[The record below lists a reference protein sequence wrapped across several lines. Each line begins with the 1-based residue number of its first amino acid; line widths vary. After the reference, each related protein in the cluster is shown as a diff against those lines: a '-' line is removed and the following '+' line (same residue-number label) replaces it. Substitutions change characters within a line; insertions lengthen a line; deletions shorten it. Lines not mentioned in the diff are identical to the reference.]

1 MANRNYNSI
10 PTQEEP
16 SVNEIPAKPKFFE
29 QKTKKHRA
37 IAAVV
42 VSVAAA
48 LLVTSAAFLF
58 TKEEPVVHEPAKR
71 NVIMMISD
79 GFGPASET
87 FARQYYQWHEK
98 LAPQAAMLPLD
109 EIHVGHSRT
118 QSSSSLVTDSA
129 AGATAFACALKS
141 YNGAIGVDP
150 EKRPCGTVLESAK
163 LHHDMLTGL
172 VVTSRVTHAT
182 PASFSAHVAWRDWE
196 PLIAEHQIGYTP
208 LGRTVDLMFG
218 GGSCEFLP
226 NVTDSNEISCR
237 ADQRDLFQEAK
248 DNFGWT
254 VHRTRKEFDAI
265 DTHHAHLPLM
275 TVFTPQHMSYEIDRK
290 PAKEP
295 ALHEMTEKALDILLH
310 ASKEADKG
318 FFLMIEGSRI
328 DMAAHSN
335 DAATHVHE
343 ILEYHRTVELVKE
356 FVRANPDTVVISTS
370 DHETGGLTVGRQVGS
385 DYPEY
390 KWNPEVI
397 QRVTNSS
404 EALAGMWYKATVAE
418 AATTKFLKDTLVA
431 DGLGVDDA
439 TKEELDRILQWKD
452 SGKSFEVLITY
463 FADIVSRRALIGFTT
478 WGHTAVDVNLYA
490 YGPGTER
497 LRGSHENIEI
507 GDFIVDFLGLDLD
520 DITKRLNAD
529 DLLAIKAQ
537 DPEDYAHA
545 MSNHQRFHD

>member
-1 MANRNYNSI
+1 MTSKNYSTI
-10 PTQEEP
+10 PTHEDDGVSTIP
-16 SVNEIPAKPKFFE
+16 SKPKFFE
-29 QKTKKHRA
+29 QKTTKHRALAAVVVSA

-42 VSVAAA
+42 VTGAVMFFS
-48 LLVTSAAFLF
+48 
-58 TKEEPVVHEPAKR
+58 KEEVTMPKR

-87 FARQYYQWHEK
+87 FARQYYQWHENLEPK
-98 LAPQAAMLPLD
+98 GAMLPLD

-129 AGATAFACALKS
+129 AGATAFSCALKS

-150 EKRPCGTVLESAK
+150 EKQACGTVLESAK
-163 LHHDMLTGL
+163 IHHNMLTGL

-196 PLIAEHQIGYTP
+196 AAIAEQQIGYNP

-226 NVTDSNEISCR
+226 NVTDHVSCR
-237 ADQRDLFQEAK
+237 ADQRDLFKEAEEK
-248 DNFGWT
+248 FGWA
-254 VHRTRKEFDAI
+254 VHRTRKEFDALQ
-265 DTHHAHLPLM
+265 AKNVQLPLM
-275 TVFTPQHMSYEIDRK
+275 GVFTPHHMSYEIDRR
-290 PAKEP
+290 PSEEPSLKE
-295 ALHEMTEKALDILLH
+295 MVTKALDILSH
-310 ASKEADKG
+310 AAEQADQG

-343 ILEYHRTVELVKE
+343 ILEYQRTAQLVKE
-356 FVRANPDTVVISTS
+356 FVRDHPNTVVISTS
-370 DHETGGLTVGRQVGS
+370 DHETGGLTVGSQAGP

-404 EALAGMWYKATVAE
+404 EVLAQMWAQALQTNTATVDYLE
-418 AATTKFLKDTLVA
+418 KTLVA
-431 DGLGVDDA
+431 EGLGVPDA
-439 TKEELDRILQWKD
+439 TKIELKRIQDWAD
-452 SGKSFEVLITY
+452 SGKNMEVLVTL

-490 YGPGTER
+490 EGPGTDK
-497 LRGSHENIEI
+497 LRGSHENTEI
-507 GDFIVDFLGLDLD
+507 GDFIVNYLDLDLD
-520 DITKRLNAD
+520 DITRRLNEGQQFSV
-529 DLLAIKAQ
+529 Q
-537 DPEDYAHA
+537 DNTDYTT
-545 MSNHQRFHD
+545 MLSNHQRNQD